1 MTTRPKTLK
10 DYEHGTLNTAIYPR
24 LGHTRLPTGVVY
36 TAMGL
41 AGEAG
46 ETLNSL
52 KKVIRD
58 DDGEI
63 SAEKA
68 ASLANELGDVLYY
81 VVRLA
86 NELGFSFEHIAQLN
100 ASKLENRK
108 QNGTLRGGGDSR

>member
-1 MTTRPKTLK
+1 MTTGPQTLNE
-10 DYEHGTLNTAIYPR
+10 YEQGTLGTAIYPR
-24 LGHTRLPTGVVY
+24 LGHTRLPSGVVY

-63 SAEKA
+63 SDKRAQA
-68 ASLANELGDVLYY
+68 LADELGDVLYY

-86 NELGFSFEHIAQLN
+86 NELGFSFDEIAELN
-100 ASKLENRK
+100 ATKLQRRK
-108 QNGTLRGGGDSR
+108 ITGTLRGGGDGR